1 MGIWERTKGAR
12 AAAGRAGAA
21 AGIVGALG
29 GMTGDP
35 TALNSGPGLTKTYG
49 KYAKEVRG
57 PETRR
62 ATERMLDRETRAK
75 ADRNKHGTELLTKK
89 DRKKLN

>member
-35 TALNSGPGLTKTYG
+35 TALNSGPGLTKTYS

-62 ATERMLDRETRAK
+62 ATEREGVSLSV
-75 ADRNKHGTELLTKK
+75 
-89 DRKKLN
+89 